1 MVNIAAIRHVKN
13 KPPTNIATA
22 RFSAAFIY
30 MAIAGMF
37 IYMAIAGMFFY
48 MANGYHFIYN
58 PGFVHE
64 ISFPS

>member
-30 MAIAGMF
+30 MAIVGMV
-37 IYMAIAGMFFY
+37 IYMANVSMFFY
-48 MANGYHFIYN
+48 MAHIAIKFYL
-58 PGFVHE
+58 
-64 ISFPS
+64 